1 MEPLTSVFLVEGSC
15 EADFAKEF
23 IPGEEIAVSGWRRS
37 ICEGAECPDFS
48 VPVETTLPDGDA
60 LAEEKPEFSGF
71 VRYGTAFSLEVDE
84 DLCLKIEDA
93 SEGVE
98 AFLNGES
105 LGIQNAPPF
114 LYRMTGKAGQNE
126 LVIEVATT
134 LERDATRCLKGIGR
148 WQRRSRPAPAALP
161 EG

>member
-1 MEPLTSVFLVEGSC
+1 M
-15 EADFAKEF
+15 
-23 IPGEEIAVSGWRRS
+23 
-37 ICEGAECPDFS
+37 
-48 VPVETTLPDGDA
+48 PVETTLPDGDA

-105 LGIQNAPPF
+105 LGIQIAPPF

-134 LERDATRCLKGIGR
+134 LERKCYPLLEGYRKMAAKKPTCPSGITGR
-148 WQRRSRPAPAALP
+148 VSLFR
-161 EG
+161 EK